1 MDVMVL
7 YKSGLYGTSLL
18 SLDCMV
24 HLQERQEERPHF
36 RNRLGLICSCLG
48 SVVGTGNIWRFPRI
62 LATNSGEQGKPLPHR
77 ESLLCG
83 AVFITLSVK
92 PCSTTETALL
102 RIEQRSVKAYIT
114 NMYLSWTFVRRTGV
128 PHRLDSVPG
137 SVV

>member
-1 MDVMVL
+1 MVR
-7 YKSGLYGTSLL
+7 
-18 SLDCMV
+18 
-24 HLQERQEERPHF
+24 LQERQEERPHF

-83 AVFITLSVK
+83 VK

-114 NMYLSWTFVRRTGV
+114 NMYMYLSWSFVRRTGV